1 MLRRA
6 SLHAACRFGSQ
17 LGPCAEDQPTDARK
31 AKTSKSS
38 KKASKA
44 DASAVEPA
52 AAAEDGDPAP
62 KKRKKDK
69 GAMKS
74 KASDTDTPS
83 KGDAAQGGEPSGA
96 AADATPEGE
105 AEDVDTTKAPAYT
118 DEQLTRTVFVG
129 NVPAD
134 IDKDHLKAF
143 FTPYAPQLHLCAVSP
158 PVAMSTC
165 LSVSVELKVLLCAN
179 PALWPIGFQL
189 L

>member
-1 MLRRA
+1 M
-6 SLHAACRFGSQ
+6 HAACRFGSQ
-17 LGPCAEDQPTDARK
+17 LWPCAEDQPTDAKK

-44 DASAVEPA
+44 DAPAVDPA

-69 GAMKS
+69 GAKKG
-74 KASDTDTPS
+74 KASDSDAPR
-83 KGDAAQGGEPSGA
+83 KGDAAEGGEPSGA
-96 AADATPEGE
+96 AADATPEGA

-143 FTPYAPQLHLCAVSP
+143 FTPYAPQRNLCALSP
-158 PVAMSTC
+158 PVARSTR
-165 LSVSVELKVLLCAN
+165 LRSKR
-179 PALWPIGFQL
+179 
-189 L
+189 